1 MRMDL
6 PPVLC
11 RGSSDRVV
19 PDSISGTGAESRRPR
34 RTAELAQSPESR
46 AMDRTGTPWADDH
59 ACGPLL
65 HTLAISH
72 WQHRL
77 GPCPP
82 RRPAV
87 FQRPGEAR
95 PDGIPSIPHDR
106 TAWLFIAERRWRRCG
121 VTSQLDSRSR
131 RAVTAEEPRE
141 RTRVDQPRVAAPPVA
156 SRLLRLVRHVV
167 VGVWCRAAGPA
178 VRSVSFVDRIFR
190 SHRWSRPAASDLPGS
205 VFVCQ
210 YVLFTRPRS
219 TFSDLSVSRYFL
231 FFFSRARR
239 VLAREIA
246 LGRGHTTPRC
256 SHSAAARRGGA
267 VPSLECTDAFEWP
280 LYFSV
285 FMHNQYAH
293 AANMPRASPAPDIS
307 CTHMHTKYSTL
318 CGRRIYSSQRMYASS
333 CLRRDDVDPPVAGVP
348 EGVRPWIDH
357 P

>member
-1 MRMDL
+1 MDL

-59 ACGPLL
+59 ACGQLL

-72 WQHRL
+72 LQHRL

-141 RTRVDQPRVAAPPVA
+141 RTRVDQPRVAGPPVA
-156 SRLLRLVRHVV
+156 GRLLRLVRHVV

-190 SHRWSRPAASDLPGS
+190 SHRWSRPAASDLPVSLRVS
-205 VFVCQ
+205 VYCSRDRGQ
-210 YVLFTRPRS
+210 HSAISRS
-219 TFSDLSVSRYFL
+219 LDIFC
-231 FFFSRARR
+231 FFSRAL
-239 VLAREIA
+239 VASWLAIA
-246 LGRGHTTPRC
+246 LGDGDTYGCRGHTQRGP
-256 SHSAAARRGGA
+256 AAA
-267 VPSLECTDAFEWP
+267 
-280 LYFSV
+280 
-285 FMHNQYAH
+285 
-293 AANMPRASPAPDIS
+293 APFRV
-307 CTHMHTKYSTL
+307 L
-318 CGRRIYSSQRMYASS
+318 N
-333 CLRRDDVDPPVAGVP
+333 
-348 EGVRPWIDH
+348 VRCV
-357 P
+357 